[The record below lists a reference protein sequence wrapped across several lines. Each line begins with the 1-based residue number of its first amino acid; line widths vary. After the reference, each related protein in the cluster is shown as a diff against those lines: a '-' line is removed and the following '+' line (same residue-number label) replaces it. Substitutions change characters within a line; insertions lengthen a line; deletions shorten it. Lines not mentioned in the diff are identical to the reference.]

1 MTKKTGSSGSAELV
15 FRKVRSCA
23 FSELRS
29 ASAVTKAQVVQTI
42 EMRDGDSFDDFEAC
56 AAALP
61 RLFDVDADEVELQ
74 HYEITKA
81 GDPKPSH
88 EMWVYEGEHGLVFE
102 IGSEYPT
109 PVRCVQRHFW
119 SVDEDD
125 PGAVA
130 LAQSLDANAAF

>member
-1 MTKKTGSSGSAELV
+1 MAKKAHSSGGSELV
-15 FRKVRSCA
+15 FRKVASCA

-29 ASAVTKAQVVQTI
+29 ATAVTKAQVVQTI
-42 EMRDGDSFDDFEAC
+42 EMRDGDSFDEFEAC

-61 RLFDVDADEVELQ
+61 RLFDVGEDELELER
-74 HYEITKA
+74 YEITRA
-81 GDPKPSH
+81 GDPNPSH

-102 IGSEYPT
+102 LGSDTPT

-125 PGAVA
+125 PAAVA
-130 LAQSLDANAAF
+130 LASLLDAAAVF